1 VSGTI
6 HIVVRSNSQNAHLSS
21 GAQSAFLRLAGDS
34 GCLGGGVMRKALL
47 WIGALLCAIGLAV
60 IATSAVMS
68 YMGLNPSYNLGDP
81 AKFEFILV
89 PFWQIGLVIAGIGA
103 VGVLAS
109 RKTPSAT

>member
-1 VSGTI
+1 M
-6 HIVVRSNSQNAHLSS
+6 H
-21 GAQSAFLRLAGDS
+21 
-34 GCLGGGVMRKALL
+34 KALL
-47 WIGALLCAIGLAV
+47 WMGALLCAIGVAV
-60 IATSAVMS
+60 IVTSAVMS

-103 VGVLAS
+103 VCMVAS

>member
-1 VSGTI
+1 M
-6 HIVVRSNSQNAHLSS
+6 
-21 GAQSAFLRLAGDS
+21 
-34 GCLGGGVMRKALL
+34 GV
-47 WIGALLCAIGLAV
+47 LLCAIGVAV
-60 IATSAVMS
+60 IVTSAVMS

-103 VGVLAS
+103 VCLVAS

>member
-1 VSGTI
+1 M
-6 HIVVRSNSQNAHLSS
+6 H
-21 GAQSAFLRLAGDS
+21 
-34 GCLGGGVMRKALL
+34 KALL
-47 WIGALLCAIGLAV
+47 WIGVLLCAIGLAM

-89 PFWQIGLVIAGIGA
+89 PLWQIGLVIAGIGA